1 MWFFKNINHL
11 KGSRAYIQYAWTISG
26 DEFVWDFRRRSST
39 YWKVMDSRTT
49 EERKPTNKILWGKG
63 QKPKN
68 KTEKRKIATNFVG
81 LQILSNQWDRNR
93 AGRPLRYGGF
103 DEFVGKTTEDI
114 HGLPT
119 RSRGPGRGEG
129 GEGRQGLRLHLPVG
143 VSGPRAACEGVWVY
157 W

>member
-1 MWFFKNINHL
+1 M
-11 KGSRAYIQYAWTISG
+11 
-26 DEFVWDFRRRSST
+26 
-39 YWKVMDSRTT
+39 
-49 EERKPTNKILWGKG
+49 WGKG

-81 LQILSNQWDRNR
+81 LQVLSNQWDRNW

-119 RSRGPGRGEG
+119 RSRSPGRGEE

-143 VSGPRAACEGVWVY
+143 MSGPRAACEGVWVY
-157 W
+157 L